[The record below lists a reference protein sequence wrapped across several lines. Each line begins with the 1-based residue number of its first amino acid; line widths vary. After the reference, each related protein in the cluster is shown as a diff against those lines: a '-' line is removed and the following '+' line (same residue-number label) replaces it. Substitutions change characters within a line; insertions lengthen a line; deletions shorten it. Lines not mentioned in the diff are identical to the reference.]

1 MALPKIAATMK
12 DSNEDLWNWTES
24 RRNRNQPTIILNKGG
39 SWHNR
44 HKRFPFLSKASLIIR
59 TFTVILALDTELIVE
74 ESPRLIPLRPKA

>member
-1 MALPKIAATMK
+1 MALPKIAAIMK

-24 RRNRNQPTIILNKGG
+24 RRNRNQPTTILNKEG

-44 HKRFPFLSKASLIIR
+44 HKGFPFLSKASFTTR
-59 TFTVILALDTELIVE
+59 PFTVILALDTKLIVE